1 MQNVCKYII
10 FVYNLKDM
18 EKQVFI
24 SLVLDKR
31 YEKANKK
38 YPVKLRVFTSE
49 PRKQMLYPTIYDFT
63 EKEFQNIWVTTKPTK
78 ENREIKEKL
87 QALEKMTMTK
97 AENLVPFD
105 FDEFDKSLK
114 TVRSDR
120 QNVILKYKD
129 QIDRFKSLDQIGTA
143 QLYDLSIKSLKA
155 FANAI
160 SGKEI
165 EKLYFREITPNWL
178 EKYEKYMLETNSRST
193 TTVSMYLRC
202 LRAIFNNAIA
212 DKDIE
217 SELLPFGKRKYL
229 IPNYKKVKKAL
240 DKPQLKKLFEARPK
254 NPEQEKAKDFWF
266 LSFFCN
272 GINLKDIA
280 LLRYENIKDGKLTFI
295 RAKTKTAMKSMDI
308 SVILTPVSVI
318 LTPMWKEG

>member
-165 EKLYFREITPNWL
+165 EKLYFREITV
-178 EKYEKYMLETNSRST
+178 NSSH
-193 TTVSMYLRC
+193 VDPGFL
-202 LRAIFNNAIA
+202 
-212 DKDIE
+212 DVD
-217 SELLPFGKRKYL
+217 PPL
-229 IPNYKKVKKAL
+229 IR
-240 DKPQLKKLFEARPK
+240 Q
-254 NPEQEKAKDFWF
+254 
-266 LSFFCN
+266 
-272 GINLKDIA
+272 
-280 LLRYENIKDGKLTFI
+280 
-295 RAKTKTAMKSMDI
+295 
-308 SVILTPVSVI
+308 
-318 LTPMWKEG
+318 